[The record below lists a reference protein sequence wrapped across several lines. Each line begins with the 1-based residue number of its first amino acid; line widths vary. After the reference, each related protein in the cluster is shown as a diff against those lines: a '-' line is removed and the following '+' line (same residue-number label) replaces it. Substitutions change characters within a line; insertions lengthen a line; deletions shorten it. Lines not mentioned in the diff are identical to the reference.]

1 METNTNN
8 SYSDEIEID
17 LGEVLLLLWHYIWL
31 IFLCAI
37 AAGVIG
43 FCISKFAITP
53 LYQSSTQI
61 YIMNEKDSN
70 TALTYSDLQMGS
82 QLTKDYAVL
91 VKSRTV
97 LEKVIS
103 NLQLEETHES
113 LASRIEVSNVSDT
126 RILRITVTDPDP
138 LWAQSIADEVR
149 SVASDHIMDVMGIEA
164 VNIVDFADLPELPS
178 SPSVKKWVAIA
189 FVIGA
194 FICIAVLLIR
204 FLLDDTVKSSE
215 DVEKYL
221 GMSMLAMI
229 PMMDEQ
235 GAQKEKARQEK
246 IIKSSAEA
254 GVGESREPEPTPGP
268 EENGE
273 ADGMDDMKVEEL
285 SDVDTEEEDSEDE
298 PVQEQTSHSG
308 NGSNKN
314 YAGHS
319 DQGSRPG
326 QGNHSGQGSH
336 SGQNRSRKGRR

>member
-1 METNTNN
+1 MEANTNN

-17 LGEVLLLLWHYIWL
+17 LGEVLLLLWHYVWL
-31 IFLCAI
+31 IVLSAI
-37 AAGVIG
+37 VAGVVG
-43 FCISKFAITP
+43 FCISRFAITP

-97 LEKVIS
+97 LEQVIS

-113 LASRIEVSNVSDT
+113 LAARVEVSNTSDT

-149 SVASDHIMDVMGIEA
+149 SVASHHIMDVMGIEA
-164 VNIVDFADLPELPS
+164 VNIVDYADLPELPT
-178 SPSVKKWVAIA
+178 SPSIKKWTAIA

-194 FICIAVLLIR
+194 FLCIAVLLIR

-229 PMMDEQ
+229 PLMDEQ

-246 IIKSSAEA
+246 IIQSNAEA
-254 GVGESREPEPTPGP
+254 GAMEDSETEASAEPEETG
-268 EENGE
+268 
-273 ADGMDDMKVEEL
+273 DMKVEEL
-285 SDVDTEEEDSEDE
+285 SDVEDADVETNDDSSE
-298 PVQEQTSHSG
+298 QEQNSNSG
-308 NGSNKN
+308 SSNHKN
-314 YAGHS
+314 YS
-319 DQGSRPG
+319 S
-326 QGNHSGQGSH
+326 HSGQGSH
-336 SGQNRSRKGRR
+336 SGQSRSRKGRR